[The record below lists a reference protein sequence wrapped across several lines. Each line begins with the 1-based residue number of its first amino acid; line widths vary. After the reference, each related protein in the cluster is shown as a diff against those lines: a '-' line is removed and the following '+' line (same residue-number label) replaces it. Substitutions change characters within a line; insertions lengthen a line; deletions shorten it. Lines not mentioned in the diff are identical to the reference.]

1 MRMLFAAMCLVLV
14 ALPACRRGEKDAA
27 NVAPAQLV
35 KEENPA
41 ATATEAR
48 VSGGLP
54 GDRTPLSE
62 PKGAIDPKSTE
73 AAGQVVQHFGA
84 LIEEGRWVQ
93 AAKLWG
99 DPATAVQTTS
109 RLKRDYSE
117 VHLEIG
123 KPGDSEGAAGSIYIT
138 VPVLFYGKTKSGED
152 FRRSAGAILRRVNDV
167 PGSTDEQRRWHI
179 ERIEWDRG

>member
-1 MRMLFAAMCLVLV
+1 MRMLSLAMCLALV
-14 ALPACRRGEKDAA
+14 ALLACSRSEKDAA
-27 NVAPAQLV
+27 NDAPAQLV

-62 PKGAIDPKSTE
+62 PKGEIDPKSIE

-84 LIEEGRWVQ
+84 LIEEGGWVE
-93 AAKLWG
+93 ATKLWG
-99 DPATAVQTTS
+99 DPAAAVQTTS

-123 KPGDSEGAAGSIYIT
+123 
-138 VPVLFYGKTKSGED
+138 
-152 FRRSAGAILRRVNDV
+152 
-167 PGSTDEQRRWHI
+167 
-179 ERIEWDRG
+179 